1 MRTPKTRPPLP
12 YTLYPLLS
20 LFFFFF
26 NDPAPPELFPFPLHD
41 PLPIFVPSVP
51 DLDTNALKPRRAELR
66 QEVAKLNRLLHQTN
80 AILTTLDNRLTP
92 DTSPTCNMDHSSS
105 VG

>member
-1 MRTPKTRPPLP
+1 MPPLLV
-12 YTLYPLLS
+12 YSLDQIPLFS
-20 LFFFFF
+20 FFFF